1 MVLFTQIA
9 RLNDG
14 LPLCATTEDFS
25 GAKEFKKLAK
35 DLCRKLTSS
44 SPTRLS
50 ITAGSRLFHYAV
62 ENDVIYLALCDKGF
76 PKGNVFA
83 YLEDIQQ
90 EFGQLHGDSVA
101 TQARPYALISFESYI
116 EKTTRRYT
124 DSGGDRS
131 NLEKNVGADMIDV
144 QVRNECFENPG
155 ASPPFTENVHVVG
168 IRRESASRPLKKCS
182 KRELSLT
189 IPITRCYSGKPRL
202 ARAQGRC
209 QPCRWSTTS
218 CQMFIALW
226 ERTLSRCWTEARTL
240 TLLVPGQQC

>member
-1 MVLFTQIA
+1 M
-9 RLNDG
+9 
-14 LPLCATTEDFS
+14 
-25 GAKEFKKLAK
+25 
-35 DLCRKLTSS
+35 
-44 SPTRLS
+44 
-50 ITAGSRLFHYAV
+50 
-62 ENDVIYLALCDKGF
+62 IYLALCDKGF

-101 TQARPYALISFESYI
+101 TQARPYALISFGQSQFAFGQPQYTSRSLTQSTQCCMHVIESYI

-155 ASPPFTENVHVVG
+155 ASPSFTENVRVVG

-189 IPITRCYSGKPRL
+189 VHCYFDFG
-202 ARAQGRC
+202 
-209 QPCRWSTTS
+209 WI
-218 CQMFIALW
+218 M
-226 ERTLSRCWTEARTL
+226 
-240 TLLVPGQQC
+240 